1 MAEQL
6 TDKEGNGIGYACSQL
21 VENNSL
27 EQTDLVFYFDLGFP
41 ESQSDS
47 TEVTDG
53 EREAVSYVQESLV
66 TRLAENYGV
75 SSGMRCNQPPTDNG
89 SWMVK
94 IVSTPAQY
102 SRVEIFRKLRQS
114 MNGWIDFYDWLNRT
128 RERTFK
134 Q

>member
-41 ESQSDS
+41 SSSIDS
-47 TEVTDG
+47 TEVTDE
-53 EREAVSYVQESLV
+53 EREAAGYVQESLV

-75 SSGMRCNQPPTDNG
+75 SSGMRCSQPPIDNG

-94 IVSTPAQY
+94 IVSAPTQY
-102 SRVEIFRKLRQS
+102 SRVEIFRKLRLS
-114 MNGWIDFYDWLNRT
+114 MNGWIDYYVLVQHSN
-128 RERTFK
+128 
-134 Q
+134 